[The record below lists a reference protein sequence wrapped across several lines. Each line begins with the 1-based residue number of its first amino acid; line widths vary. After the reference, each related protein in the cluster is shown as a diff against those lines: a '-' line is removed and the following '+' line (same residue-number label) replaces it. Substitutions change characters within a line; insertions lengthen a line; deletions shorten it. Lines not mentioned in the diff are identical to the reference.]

1 MFSPVGR
8 CLFHAENCTGTFAL
22 YRKHYASCTVA
33 VRQSWGKWGLISK
46 INHLEKKEIEEW
58 ILLIIKNLI
67 SNVSYNV
74 SLILY
79 ETSVRRK
86 WNVVEHL

>member
-33 VRQSWGKWGLISK
+33 VRQSWGKWGIIIK
-46 INHLEKKEIEEW
+46 INRLENKGAVKW
-58 ILLIIKNLI
+58 IYLVVKYLICAFH
-67 SNVSYNV
+67 VMF
-74 SLILY
+74 
-79 ETSVRRK
+79 
-86 WNVVEHL
+86 H